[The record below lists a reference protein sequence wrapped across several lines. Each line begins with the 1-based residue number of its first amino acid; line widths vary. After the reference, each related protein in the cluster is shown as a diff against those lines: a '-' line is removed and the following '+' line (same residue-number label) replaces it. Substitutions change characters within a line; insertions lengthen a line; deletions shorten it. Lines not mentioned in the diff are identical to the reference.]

1 MNFVLQVSQ
10 NSGAQLGQRI
20 QWALYISIKGSGRKI
35 ILIKA
40 VRQGALECDCP
51 RKKKVIIL
59 VNGFV
64 VDFCLFRLYPFF
76 LVIPLDNVL

>member
-64 VDFCLFRLYPFF
+64 VEFLFVSL
-76 LVIPLDNVL
+76 IPILSSHSIR